1 MPPNRLAEELRIEA
15 NHLEQF
21 PPSPSPFAQDWTNP
35 AVYLREAA
43 SELDRLAALRAAVLE
58 LCESWEREDESVR
71 WATELRALL
80 PEKGSDDG
88 V

>member
-1 MPPNRLAEELRIEA
+1 MPDPHPLSAELRERIEDGTVAPIELAER
-15 NHLEQF
+15 
-21 PPSPSPFAQDWTNP
+21 
-35 AVYLREAA
+35 AA